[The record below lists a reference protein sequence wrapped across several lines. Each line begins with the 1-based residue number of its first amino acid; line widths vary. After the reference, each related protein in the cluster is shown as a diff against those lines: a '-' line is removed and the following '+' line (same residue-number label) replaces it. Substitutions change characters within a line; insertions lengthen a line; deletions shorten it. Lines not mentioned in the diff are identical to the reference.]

1 MTTEISESEF
11 VQRVRELLV
20 MLPYDIKVFF
30 EAITDKNL
38 SMEARKV
45 AAGAIIY
52 CLSPSD
58 PIPDSAGI
66 LGFVDDV
73 TVVKIALSRLL
84 ELGGDEAAE
93 YPKRFSDQY
102 DGLDSDLAL
111 IRGYLGENMAWL
123 ERRIREQLPNNR
135 YKGKSTEEYLTDDEA
150 QSFLYTEGLAFTTDY
165 EIDEEEAAKLVSG
178 EAVRQ
183 VFRQRKELED
193 KRPPS

>member
-1 MTTEISESEF
+1 MTTEISEKQF
-11 VQRVRELLV
+11 VKRVQELLV

-30 EAITDKNL
+30 EAISDENL
-38 SMEARKV
+38 PMEARKV

-84 ELGGDEAAE
+84 ELGGEEAAE
-93 YPKRFSDQY
+93 YPKRFTDQY
-102 DGLDSDLAL
+102 NGLEDDLAL

-123 ERRIREQLPNNR
+123 EKRIRERLPTNR
-135 YKGKSTEEYLTDDEA
+135 YKGKSTEEYLKDGEA
-150 QSFLYTEGLAFTTDY
+150 QSFLYTEGLAFTTGY
-165 EIDEEEAAKLVSG
+165 EIDEKEAAKLVSG
-178 EAVRQ
+178 EAVRE

-193 KRPPS
+193 KRLPS

>member
-1 MTTEISESEF
+1 MITETSESEF
-11 VQRVRELLV
+11 VKRVRELLV

-30 EAITDKNL
+30 EAISDENL

-73 TVVKIALSRLL
+73 TVVKIALSRLI
-84 ELGGDEAAE
+84 ELGGEEAAG
-93 YPKRFSDQY
+93 YPKRFQEQY
-102 DGLDSDLAL
+102 IGLDSDLAL

-123 ERRIREQLPNNR
+123 EKRIREQLPNNR
-135 YKGKSTEEYLTDDEA
+135 YKGKSTEEYLKDDEA
-150 QSFLYTEGLAFTTDY
+150 QSFLYSEGLAFTTGY
-165 EIDEEEAAKLVSG
+165 EIDEEAAAKLVSG
-178 EAVRQ
+178 EAVRA
-183 VFRQRKELED
+183 VFRQRKEVED
-193 KRPPS
+193 KRLPS

>member
-1 MTTEISESEF
+1 MTTEISEKQF
-11 VQRVRELLV
+11 VNRVQELLV

-30 EAITDKNL
+30 EAISDENL
-38 SMEARKV
+38 PMEARKV

-84 ELGGDEAAE
+84 ELGGEEAAE
-93 YPKRFSDQY
+93 FPKRFPDQY
-102 DGLDSDLAL
+102 DGLEGDLSL

-123 ERRIREQLPNNR
+123 EKRIREQLPNNR
-135 YKGKSTEEYLTDDEA
+135 YKGKSTEEYLKDDEA

-165 EIDEEEAAKLVSG
+165 EIDEKEAAKLVSG
-178 EAVRQ
+178 EAVRE

-193 KRPPS
+193 KRLPS